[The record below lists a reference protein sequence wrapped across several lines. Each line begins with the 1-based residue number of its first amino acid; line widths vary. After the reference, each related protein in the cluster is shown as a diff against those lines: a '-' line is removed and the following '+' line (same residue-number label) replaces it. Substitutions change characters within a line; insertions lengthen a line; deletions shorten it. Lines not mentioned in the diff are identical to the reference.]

1 MITSITGIIFAVG
14 EEKITL
20 AIGPIHCEIMV
31 PDFVRRKLQT
41 SINESVSLYTL
52 LYIEGNPQG
61 RMNPKMVG
69 FTSEAEREFFELYSS
84 VGGVGPK
91 APVLAMVRQVKDI
104 ATMIEQQDTKALSTL
119 PGIGAKTSELI
130 IANLRTKMPKFALL
144 ATTEQAEQ
152 GGPGGQ
158 VAGDI
163 VEETFQVLISLGH
176 SESHARQLIE
186 NLVANG
192 EAFDDVEAM
201 IQAIYYSNQ

>member
-1 MITSITGIIFAVG
+1 MITSITGVISAVG
-14 EEKITL
+14 EEKVTL

-41 SINESVSLYTL
+41 SVNESVSLYTL

-69 FTSEAEREFFELYSS
+69 FTSEAEREFFELFCS

-91 APVLAMVRQVKDI
+91 KALRAMVRPVKDI

-119 PGIGAKTSELI
+119 PGIGAKTGELI

-152 GGPGGQ
+152 GGQ
-158 VAGDI
+158 VAGNI
-163 VEETFQVLISLGH
+163 VEETFQVLVSLGH
-176 SESHARQLIE
+176 SELHARQLIE

>member
-1 MITSITGIIFAVG
+1 MITSITGVISAVG
-14 EEKITL
+14 EEKVTL

-41 SINESVSLYTL
+41 LLNESVSLYTL

-69 FTSEAEREFFELYSS
+69 FTSEAEREFFELFCS

-91 APVLAMVRQVKDI
+91 KALRAMVRPVKDI
-104 ATMIEQQDTKALSTL
+104 ATMIEQQDKKALSTL
-119 PGIGAKTSELI
+119 PGIGAKTGELI

-152 GGPGGQ
+152 GGQ
-158 VAGDI
+158 VAGNI
-163 VEETFQVLISLGH
+163 VEETFQVLVSLGH
-176 SESHARQLIE
+176 SELHARQLIE

>member
-1 MITSITGIIFAVG
+1 VITSITGVISAVG
-14 EEKITL
+14 EEKVTL

-41 SINESVSLYTL
+41 LLNESVSLYTL

-69 FTSEAEREFFELYSS
+69 FTSEAEREFFELFCS

-91 APVLAMVRQVKDI
+91 KALRAMVRPVKDI
-104 ATMIEQQDTKALSTL
+104 ATMIEQQDKKALSTL
-119 PGIGAKTSELI
+119 PGIGAKTGELI

-152 GGPGGQ
+152 GGQ
-158 VAGDI
+158 VAGNI
-163 VEETFQVLISLGH
+163 VEETFQVLVSLGH
-176 SESHARQLIE
+176 SELHARQLIE

>member
-1 MITSITGIIFAVG
+1 MITSITGVISAVG
-14 EEKITL
+14 EEKVTL

-41 SINESVSLYTL
+41 SLNESVSLYTL
-52 LYIEGNPQG
+52 LYIEGNPQR

-69 FTSEAEREFFELYSS
+69 FTSEAEREFFELFCC

-91 APVLAMVRQVKDI
+91 KALRAMVRPVKDI

-119 PGIGAKTSELI
+119 PGIGAKTGELI

-152 GGPGGQ
+152 GGQ

-163 VEETFQVLISLGH
+163 VEETFQVLVSLGH

>member
-1 MITSITGIIFAVG
+1 MITSISGVISVVG
-14 EEKITL
+14 EEKVTL
-20 AIGPIHCEIMV
+20 AIGPIQCEIMV
-31 PDFVRRKLQT
+31 PDFVRRQLQSSVNQT
-41 SINESVSLYTL
+41 VSLHTR

-61 RMNPKMVG
+61 RMNPKMFG
-69 FTSEAEREFFELYSS
+69 FTSEAEREFFELFCS

-91 APVLAMVRQVKDI
+91 KALRAMVRPVKDI
-104 ATMIEQQDTKALSTL
+104 ATMIEQQDSKALSTL

-152 GGPGGQ
+152 GGQ
-158 VAGDI
+158 VTGDI
-163 VEETFQVLISLGH
+163 VEETFQVLMSLGH

-192 EAFDDVEAM
+192 ESHDNVESM

>member
-1 MITSITGIIFAVG
+1 MITSITGVISAVG
-14 EEKITL
+14 EEKVTL

-41 SINESVSLYTL
+41 SVNESVSLYTL

-69 FTSEAEREFFELYSS
+69 FTSEAEREFFELFCS

-91 APVLAMVRQVKDI
+91 KALRAMVRPVKDI
-104 ATMIEQQDTKALSTL
+104 ATMIEQQDKKALSTL
-119 PGIGAKTSELI
+119 PGIGAKTGELI

-152 GGPGGQ
+152 GGQ
-158 VAGDI
+158 VAGNI
-163 VEETFQVLISLGH
+163 VEETFQVLVSLGH
-176 SESHARQLIE
+176 SELHARQLIE

>member
-1 MITSITGIIFAVG
+1 MITSITGVISAVG
-14 EEKITL
+14 EEKVTL

-41 SINESVSLYTL
+41 SLNESVSLYTL

-69 FTSEAEREFFELYSS
+69 FTSEAEREFFELFCS

-91 APVLAMVRQVKDI
+91 KALRAMVRPVKDI
-104 ATMIEQQDTKALSTL
+104 ATMIEQQDKKALSTL
-119 PGIGAKTSELI
+119 PGIGAKTGELI

-152 GGPGGQ
+152 GGQ

-163 VEETFQVLISLGH
+163 VEETFQVLVSLGH

>member
-1 MITSITGIIFAVG
+1 MITSISGVISVVG
-14 EEKITL
+14 EEKVTL
-20 AIGPIHCEIMV
+20 AIGPIQCEIMV
-31 PDFVRRKLQT
+31 PDFVRRQLQSSVNQT
-41 SINESVSLYTL
+41 VSLHTL

-69 FTSEAEREFFELYSS
+69 FTSEAEREFFELFCS

-91 APVLAMVRQVKDI
+91 KALRAMVRPVKDI
-104 ATMIEQQDTKALSTL
+104 ATMIEQQDSKALSTL

-152 GGPGGQ
+152 GGQ
-158 VAGDI
+158 VTGDI
-163 VEETFQVLISLGH
+163 VEETFQVLMSLGH

-192 EAFDDVEAM
+192 ESHDNVESM

>member
-1 MITSITGIIFAVG
+1 MITSITGVISAVG
-14 EEKITL
+14 EEKVTL

-41 SINESVSLYTL
+41 SVNESVSLYTL

-69 FTSEAEREFFELYSS
+69 FTSEAEREFFELFCS

-91 APVLAMVRQVKDI
+91 KALRAMVRPVKDI
-104 ATMIEQQDTKALSTL
+104 ATMIEQQDKKALSTL
-119 PGIGAKTSELI
+119 PGIGAKTGELI

-152 GGPGGQ
+152 GGQ

-163 VEETFQVLISLGH
+163 VEETFQVLVSLGH
-176 SESHARQLIE
+176 SASHARQLIE

>member
-1 MITSITGIIFAVG
+1 MITSITGVISAVG
-14 EEKITL
+14 EEKVTL

-41 SINESVSLYTL
+41 SLNEPVSLYTL

-69 FTSEAEREFFELYSS
+69 FTSEAEREFFELFCS

-91 APVLAMVRQVKDI
+91 KALRAMVRPVKDI

-119 PGIGAKTSELI
+119 PGIGAKTGELI

-152 GGPGGQ
+152 GGQ

-163 VEETFQVLISLGH
+163 VEETFQVLVSLGH

>member
-1 MITSITGIIFAVG
+1 MITSISGVISVVG
-14 EEKITL
+14 EEKVTL
-20 AIGPIHCEIMV
+20 AIGPIQCEIMV
-31 PDFVRRKLQT
+31 PDFVRRQLQ
-41 SINESVSLYTL
+41 SSVNQTISLHTL

-69 FTSEAEREFFELYSS
+69 FTSEAEREFFELFCS

-91 APVLAMVRQVKDI
+91 KALRAMVRPVKDI
-104 ATMIEQQDTKALSTL
+104 ATMIEQQDSKALSTL

-130 IANLRTKMPKFALL
+130 IANLRTKMPKFAML

-152 GGPGGQ
+152 GGQ
-158 VAGDI
+158 VTGDI
-163 VEETFQVLISLGH
+163 VEETFQVLLSLGH

-192 EAFDDVEAM
+192 ESHENVESM

>member
-1 MITSITGIIFAVG
+1 MITSITGVISAVG
-14 EEKITL
+14 EEKVTL

-41 SINESVSLYTL
+41 SLNESVSLYTL

-69 FTSEAEREFFELYSS
+69 FTSEAEREFFELFCS

-91 APVLAMVRQVKDI
+91 KALRAMVRPVKDI

-119 PGIGAKTSELI
+119 PGIGAKTGELI

-152 GGPGGQ
+152 GGQ
-158 VAGDI
+158 VAGNI
-163 VEETFQVLISLGH
+163 VEETFQVLVSLGH
-176 SESHARQLIE
+176 SELHARQLIE

>member
-1 MITSITGIIFAVG
+1 VITSITGVISAVG
-14 EEKITL
+14 EEKVTL

-41 SINESVSLYTL
+41 SVNESVSLYTL

-69 FTSEAEREFFELYSS
+69 FTSEAEREFFELFCS

-91 APVLAMVRQVKDI
+91 KALRAMVRPVKDI
-104 ATMIEQQDTKALSTL
+104 ATMIEQQDKKALSTL
-119 PGIGAKTSELI
+119 PGIGAKTGELI

-152 GGPGGQ
+152 GGQ
-158 VAGDI
+158 VAGNI
-163 VEETFQVLISLGH
+163 VEETFQVLVSLGH
-176 SESHARQLIE
+176 SELHARQLIE

>member
-1 MITSITGIIFAVG
+1 MITSITGVISAVG
-14 EEKITL
+14 EEKVTL

-41 SINESVSLYTL
+41 LLNESVSLYTL

-69 FTSEAEREFFELYSS
+69 FTSEAEREFFELFCS

-91 APVLAMVRQVKDI
+91 KALRAMVRPVKDI
-104 ATMIEQQDTKALSTL
+104 ATMIEQQDKKALSTL
-119 PGIGAKTSELI
+119 PGIGAKTGELI

-152 GGPGGQ
+152 GGQ

-163 VEETFQVLISLGH
+163 VEETFQVLVSLGH

>member
-1 MITSITGIIFAVG
+1 MITSISGVISVVG
-14 EEKITL
+14 EEKVTL
-20 AIGPIHCEIMV
+20 AIGQIQCEIMV
-31 PDFVRRKLQT
+31 PDFVRRQLQSSVNQT
-41 SINESVSLYTL
+41 VSLHTL

-69 FTSEAEREFFELYSS
+69 FTSEAEREFFELFCS

-91 APVLAMVRQVKDI
+91 KALRAMVRPVKDI
-104 ATMIEQQDTKALSTL
+104 ATMIEQQDSKALSTL

-152 GGPGGQ
+152 GGQ
-158 VAGDI
+158 VTGDI
-163 VEETFQVLISLGH
+163 VEETFQVLMSLGH

-192 EAFDDVEAM
+192 ESHDNVESM

>member
-1 MITSITGIIFAVG
+1 MITSITGVISAVG
-14 EEKITL
+14 EEKVTL

-41 SINESVSLYTL
+41 SLNESVSLYTL

-69 FTSEAEREFFELYSS
+69 FTSEAEREFFELFCS

-91 APVLAMVRQVKDI
+91 KALRAMVRPVKDI

-119 PGIGAKTSELI
+119 PGIGAKPGELI

-152 GGPGGQ
+152 GGQ

-163 VEETFQVLISLGH
+163 VEETFQVLVSLGH

>member
-1 MITSITGIIFAVG
+1 MITSITGVISAVG
-14 EEKITL
+14 EEKVTL

-31 PDFVRRKLQT
+31 PDLVRRKLQT
-41 SINESVSLYTL
+41 SLNESVSLYTL

-69 FTSEAEREFFELYSS
+69 FTSEAEREFFELFCS

-91 APVLAMVRQVKDI
+91 KALRAMVRPVKDI
-104 ATMIEQQDTKALSTL
+104 ATMIEQQDKKALSTL
-119 PGIGAKTSELI
+119 PGIGAKTGELI

-152 GGPGGQ
+152 GGQ
-158 VAGDI
+158 VAGNI
-163 VEETFQVLISLGH
+163 VEETFQVLVSLGH
-176 SESHARQLIE
+176 SELHARQLIE

>member
-1 MITSITGIIFAVG
+1 MITSITGVISAVG
-14 EEKITL
+14 EEKVTL

-41 SINESVSLYTL
+41 SLNESVSLYTL

-61 RMNPKMVG
+61 RMNPKMGG
-69 FTSEAEREFFELYSS
+69 FTSEAEREFFELFCS

-91 APVLAMVRQVKDI
+91 KALRAMVRPVKDI

-119 PGIGAKTSELI
+119 PGIGAKTGELI

-152 GGPGGQ
+152 GGQ
-158 VAGDI
+158 VAGNI
-163 VEETFQVLISLGH
+163 VEETFQVLVSLGH
-176 SESHARQLIE
+176 SELHARQLIE
-186 NLVANG
+186 NLVGNG
-192 EAFDDVEAM
+192 EAFDDVETM

>member
-1 MITSITGIIFAVG
+1 MITSITGVISAVG

-41 SINESVSLYTL
+41 SVNESVSLYTL

-69 FTSEAEREFFELYSS
+69 FTSEAEREFFELFCS

-91 APVLAMVRQVKDI
+91 KALRAMVRPVKDI
-104 ATMIEQQDTKALSTL
+104 ATMIEQQDKKALSTL
-119 PGIGAKTSELI
+119 PGIGAKTGELI

-152 GGPGGQ
+152 GGQ
-158 VAGDI
+158 VAGNI
-163 VEETFQVLISLGH
+163 VEETFQVLVSLGH
-176 SESHARQLIE
+176 SELHARQLIE

>member
-1 MITSITGIIFAVG
+1 MITSITGVISAVG
-14 EEKITL
+14 EEKVTL

-41 SINESVSLYTL
+41 SVNESVSLYTL

-69 FTSEAEREFFELYSS
+69 FTSEAEREFFELFCS

-91 APVLAMVRQVKDI
+91 KALRAMVRPVKDI
-104 ATMIEQQDTKALSTL
+104 ATMIEQQDKKALSTL
-119 PGIGAKTSELI
+119 PGIGAKTGELI

-152 GGPGGQ
+152 GGQ
-158 VAGDI
+158 VAGNI
-163 VEETFQVLISLGH
+163 VEETFQVLVSLGH
-176 SESHARQLIE
+176 SELHARQLIE

-192 EAFDDVEAM
+192 EAFDDVETM

>member
-1 MITSITGIIFAVG
+1 MITSITGVISAVG
-14 EEKITL
+14 EEKVTL

-41 SINESVSLYTL
+41 SVNESVSLYTL

-69 FTSEAEREFFELYSS
+69 FTSEAEREIFELFCS

-91 APVLAMVRQVKDI
+91 KALRAMVRPVKDI
-104 ATMIEQQDTKALSTL
+104 ATMIEQQDKKALSTL
-119 PGIGAKTSELI
+119 PGIGAKTGELI
-130 IANLRTKMPKFALL
+130 IAHLRTKMPKFALL

-152 GGPGGQ
+152 GGQ
-158 VAGDI
+158 VAGNI
-163 VEETFQVLISLGH
+163 VEETFQVLVSLGH
-176 SESHARQLIE
+176 SELHARQLIE

>member
-1 MITSITGIIFAVG
+1 MITSITGVISAVG
-14 EEKITL
+14 EEKVTL

-41 SINESVSLYTL
+41 SLNESVSLYTL

-69 FTSEAEREFFELYSS
+69 FTSEAEREFFELFCS

-91 APVLAMVRQVKDI
+91 KALRAMVRPVKDI

-119 PGIGAKTSELI
+119 PGIGANTGELS

-152 GGPGGQ
+152 GGQ

-163 VEETFQVLISLGH
+163 VEETFQVLVSLGH

>member
-1 MITSITGIIFAVG
+1 VITSITGVISAVG
-14 EEKITL
+14 EEKVTL

-41 SINESVSLYTL
+41 SLNESVSLYTL

-69 FTSEAEREFFELYSS
+69 FTSETEREFFELFCS

-91 APVLAMVRQVKDI
+91 KALRAMVRPVKDI

-119 PGIGAKTSELI
+119 PGIGAKTGELI

-152 GGPGGQ
+152 GGQ

-163 VEETFQVLISLGH
+163 VEETFQVLVSLGH

>member
-1 MITSITGIIFAVG
+1 MITSITGVISAVG
-14 EEKITL
+14 EEKVTL

-41 SINESVSLYTL
+41 LLNESVSLYTL

-69 FTSEAEREFFELYSS
+69 FTSEAEREFFELFCS

-91 APVLAMVRQVKDI
+91 KALRAMVRPVKDI
-104 ATMIEQQDTKALSTL
+104 ATMIEQQDKKALSTL
-119 PGIGAKTSELI
+119 PGIGAKTGELI

-152 GGPGGQ
+152 GGQ
-158 VAGDI
+158 VAGNI
-163 VEETFQVLISLGH
+163 VEETFQVLVSLGH
-176 SESHARQLIE
+176 SELHARHLIE

-192 EAFDDVEAM
+192 DAFDDVEAM

>member
-1 MITSITGIIFAVG
+1 MITSITGVISAVG
-14 EEKITL
+14 EEKVTL

-41 SINESVSLYTL
+41 SLNESVSLYTL

-69 FTSEAEREFFELYSS
+69 FTSEAEREFFELFCS

-91 APVLAMVRQVKDI
+91 KALRAMVRPVKDI
-104 ATMIEQQDTKALSTL
+104 ATMIEQQDKKALSTL
-119 PGIGAKTSELI
+119 PGIGAKTGELI

-152 GGPGGQ
+152 GGQ
-158 VAGDI
+158 VAGNI
-163 VEETFQVLISLGH
+163 VEETFQVLVSLGH
-176 SESHARQLIE
+176 SELHARQLIE

>member
-1 MITSITGIIFAVG
+1 MITSITGVISAVG
-14 EEKITL
+14 EEKVTL

-41 SINESVSLYTL
+41 LLNESVSLYTL

-69 FTSEAEREFFELYSS
+69 FTSEAEREFFELFCS

-91 APVLAMVRQVKDI
+91 KALRAMVRPVKDI
-104 ATMIEQQDTKALSTL
+104 ATMIEQQDKKALSTL
-119 PGIGAKTSELI
+119 PGIGAKTGELI

-152 GGPGGQ
+152 GGQ
-158 VAGDI
+158 VAGNI
-163 VEETFQVLISLGH
+163 VEETFQVLVSLGH
-176 SESHARQLIE
+176 SELHARQLIE

-192 EAFDDVEAM
+192 EAYDDVEAM

>member
-1 MITSITGIIFAVG
+1 MITSITGVISAVG
-14 EEKITL
+14 EEKVTL
-20 AIGPIHCEIMV
+20 ANGPIHCEIMV

-41 SINESVSLYTL
+41 SLNESVSLYTL

-69 FTSEAEREFFELYSS
+69 FTSETEREFFELFCS
-84 VGGVGPK
+84 VGGGGPK
-91 APVLAMVRQVKDI
+91 KALRAMVRPVKDI

-119 PGIGAKTSELI
+119 PGIGAKTGELI

-152 GGPGGQ
+152 GGQ

-163 VEETFQVLISLGH
+163 VEETFQVLVSLGH